1 MSLNK
6 NNNIN
11 LENEDF
17 TSFNRLLEL
26 QTLLKKESAL
36 KELFI
41 KTGIETKKSIDQQC
55 IDIYKKKMEVL
66 NILQV
71 ISQEKPK
78 GNKSNKN
85 SSQPE
90 NLKEYILVEN
100 NYNYLSVLNTYIPNL
115 LTYLWEDPK
124 LVAKLLINAD
134 KDDTKKYLAPL
145 ICNNFYENI
154 LSSNYIEDPLMYVIY
169 ILLDNEINNIEDIK
183 NSDSFLNQ
191 TQCSYLLSQ
200 LIEKKDV
207 KDFFKIILENIIE
220 ELGSNKFNFNIGEIE
235 QNQIHKKNSIN
246 KFIFNKN
253 IFKSDSKEI
262 IEKDILKES
271 NILDNNMVSGGSLNN
286 KKIENEIRN
295 IMRDSIHYDLFSSK
309 YMVSISFND
318 LQQKINRTED
328 ETLKDYYKYLLLNAN
343 EDKDAYSQTNFI
355 DSICDTRNSENILV
369 LYQQDFIKTI
379 EFIDKLFKNLND
391 NYRIV
396 PYSIKSVCKI
406 IYKLVTNKFPNANH
420 IEKNLLISKFFF
432 QIIFIPILLKPDIN
446 ALINNY
452 IISNNIIHNSNII
465 SNIILKLVSFQLY
478 KNYSNLKGED
488 YTPFNIYFLD
498 KIPEVFE
505 FYKKISKVKLPSF
518 INELLKKNK
527 SIEEYNFNYFIENPD
542 KVLFHKS
549 MLLNIDEF
557 NALFKNLINNKD
569 ILLLNKNENND
580 IELDKKDKIFLRSL
594 NKINSTDNKKLLEE
608 LLEHKE
614 YTTIK
619 TEKISESIF
628 SKKIKIIEEKRQNI
642 HYFHISELLFN
653 DKYKKIFSLE
663 QKNPCYHI
671 KEIKETKEID
681 NKELINKNN
690 IIKAKNFI
698 SSILYNY
705 RVLEKSD
712 FNVGSII
719 NIFDILKELK
729 LFMKTSNFLIDG
741 NIPSEWY
748 ISALTE
754 CLQKLPNKY
763 KDNDYKLL
771 FEELIKE
778 LEDSIKEYNFEYMS
792 VFIDKMKYAKRN
804 KIYFNETKEIYM
816 DIELNN
822 RANDI
827 IENEAINITI
837 YYKFNDKKNEFY
849 IYKEGIKDKQLEFLD
864 SFRFETD
871 NKGKL
876 CKTIEQFTK
885 NFPNL
890 NKRLSLEDQVI
901 DENEIGIFDIQKQLE
916 FPKNLKIFFD
926 YVSERLKNIEKNE
939 KDLNIIKDKIYD
951 YVMSKIY
958 KRIYPKEKHQFDE
971 QIFQNAVKISWIE
984 PNNIINS
991 KTHFDFDLVLPD
1003 INKYFNLIR
1012 TEKSPRKK
1020 FINLNNIITS
1030 INRLLFFNSGA
1041 TKIGVDDQIPA
1052 LTYCFVKAKPKRIF
1066 TDCKFMELYIGDKKN
1081 KGEDNELTQMRTV
1094 CDFIKQVKAKSL
1106 FNVDEEEFN
1115 QKSELS
1121 LQHLNSKMN

>member
-1 MSLNK
+1 MSLK
-6 NNNIN
+6 QNNNLN
-11 LENEDF
+11 LENKDF

-55 IDIYKKKMEVL
+55 IEIYKKKMEVL
-66 NILQV
+66 NILQI
-71 ISQEKPK
+71 ISKKKPK
-78 GNKSNKN
+78 DNKSNQN

-100 NYNYLSVLNTYIPNL
+100 NYDYLSVLNTYIPNL

-134 KDDTKKYLAPL
+134 KEDTKKYLAPL

-183 NSDSFLNQ
+183 NSNSFLNQ

-235 QNQIHKKNSIN
+235 RNQIHKKNSIN

-253 IFKSDSKEI
+253 IFNSDNKDI

-271 NILDNNMVSGGSLNN
+271 NLDDNTSLGPLNN

-295 IMRDSIHYDLFSSK
+295 IMRESIHYDLFSSK
-309 YMVSISFND
+309 YMVGISFKD
-318 LQQKINRTED
+318 LQQKINETED

-343 EDKDAYSQTNFI
+343 EDENAYSQNNFI
-355 DSICDTRNSENILV
+355 DSICDTKNSENILV
-369 LYQQDFIKTI
+369 LYQQDFMKTI

-406 IYKLVTNKFPNANH
+406 IYKLVMNKFPNANH

-478 KNYSNLKGED
+478 KNDSNLKGEE

-505 FYKKISKVKLPSF
+505 FYKKISEVKLPSF
-518 INELLKKNK
+518 INELIKKNK
-527 SIEEYNFNYFIENPD
+527 SIEEYNFNYFLENPD

-557 NALFKNLINNKD
+557 NAILKNLNNKKEKLS
-569 ILLLNKNENND
+569 INKNGNND
-580 IELDKKDKIFLRSL
+580 KELDRNYKIFLKTL
-594 NKINSTDNKKLLEE
+594 NKINNADNKKLLDE

-619 TEKISESIF
+619 KEKINDNIF

-653 DKYKKIFSLE
+653 DKFKKLFSLE

-671 KEIKETKEID
+671 KEIKETKEIN
-681 NKELINKNN
+681 NKELNNKNN

-712 FNVGSII
+712 FNEGSIN
-719 NIFDILKELK
+719 NIIDILKELK

-771 FEELIKE
+771 FEELMKE

-827 IENEAINITI
+827 IENEVININI
-837 YYKFNDKKNEFY
+837 NYKFNDKKKKFY
-849 IYKEGIKDKQLEFLD
+849 IYKEEITDKQLELLD
-864 SFRFETD
+864 HFIFEEN

-885 NFPNL
+885 YFPSL
-890 NKRLSLEDQVI
+890 NKRLFLEGQVI
-901 DENEIGIFDIQKQLE
+901 DENEIGIFNIQKQLE
-916 FPKNLKIFFD
+916 LPKNLKVFFD
-926 YVSERLKNIEKNE
+926 CVTERLKKIEKKEN
-939 KDLNIIKDKIYD
+939 DLNIIKDKIYD

-971 QIFQNAVKISWIE
+971 LIFQNECKLSWIE

-1003 INKYFNLIR
+1003 INKYFYLIR

-1041 TKIGVDDQIPA
+1041 TKIGVDDQIPILA
-1052 LTYCFVKAKPKRIF
+1052 YCFIKAKPKRIF
-1066 TDCKFMELYIGDKKN
+1066 TDCKFMELYIGNKKN
-1081 KGEDNELTQMRTV
+1081 KGEDNQLTQLRTV
-1094 CDFIKQVKAKSL
+1094 CDFIKQINAKSL

-1121 LQHLNSKMN
+1121 LLHQ